1 MSSELPVGDAV
12 PRLEDAVKGVVH
24 DWRPQPT
31 KPTSMTTSVRDR
43 MRTMS
48 QARAQRVVAR
58 PDPYLEL
65 ELYLE
70 KVNVSVYLFT
80 SGSNLDL
87 VRLGLALCPRSR

>member
-1 MSSELPVGDAV
+1 MFLQVSDKHPVGDAV
-12 PRLEDAVKGVVH
+12 PELEDAVEGVVH
-24 DWRPQPT
+24 DWGPQPT

-70 KVNVSVYLFT
+70 KVNVSIL
-80 SGSNLDL
+80 
-87 VRLGLALCPRSR
+87 